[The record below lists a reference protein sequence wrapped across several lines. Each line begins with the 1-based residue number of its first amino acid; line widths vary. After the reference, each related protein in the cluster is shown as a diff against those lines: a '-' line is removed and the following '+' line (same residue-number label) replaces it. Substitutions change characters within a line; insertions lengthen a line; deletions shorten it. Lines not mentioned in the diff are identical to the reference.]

1 MSGKLK
7 AYALKGVGIAVSV
20 LLLLQA
26 LPLLQPDN
34 PPVVNEPVW
43 DRPETRALA
52 KRACFDC
59 HSNETVWPWYAKVAP
74 MSWLVVYDVRH
85 GRAEYNFSDWDAGD
99 MSGRKTDEAIRSG
112 KMPLPRYLL
121 LHPEARLTDTEK
133 TELRSGLLATMT
145 DKGREA
151 TAAVTGKDLTEA
163 GAILLDARCSV
174 CHSADRAKRERK
186 SRNQWEET
194 VTRMMANGAL
204 LSGEEKVVLIDY
216 LAKTYGP

>member
-1 MSGKLK
+1 MLEKLK
-7 AYALKGVGIAVSV
+7 GYAMKGAGIAVIV

-26 LPLLQPDN
+26 LPFLHPDN
-34 PPVVNEPVW
+34 PPVINEADW
-43 DRPETRALA
+43 DRPETRSLA

-74 MSWLVVYDVRH
+74 MSWLVVYDVRK
-85 GRAEYNFSDWDAGD
+85 GRSEFNFSDWHAGD
-99 MSGRKTDEAIRSG
+99 MSGRKADEAIRSG

-121 LHPEARLTDTEK
+121 LHPEARLTDAEK
-133 TELRSGLLATMT
+133 TELRSGLLATMRDQGVET
-145 DKGREA
+145 
-151 TAAVTGKDLTEA
+151 TVAAGKDLTEA
-163 GAILLDARCSV
+163 GAILLDARCSG

>member
-1 MSGKLK
+1 MSGQLK
-7 AYALKGVGIAVSV
+7 GYALKGAGIAVIV

-26 LPLLQPDN
+26 LPFLQPDN
-34 PPVVNEPVW
+34 PPVVNEPAW

-59 HSNETVWPWYAKVAP
+59 HSNETFWPWYAKVAP
-74 MSWLVVYDVRH
+74 MSWLVVYDVRK
-85 GRAEYNFSDWDAGD
+85 GRSEFNFSNWHAGD
-99 MSGRKTDEAIRSG
+99 ISGRKADEEIRDG

-121 LHPEARLTDTEK
+121 LHPEARLTDAEK
-133 TELRSGLLATMT
+133 TELRAGLLKTMT
-145 DKGREA
+145 AKGPEA
-151 TAAVTGKDLTEA
+151 TVVTGKVLTEA

>member
-1 MSGKLK
+1 MLGKLK
-7 AYALKGVGIAVSV
+7 LYALKGSGIALII

-26 LPLLQPDN
+26 LPFLQPDN

-59 HSNETVWPWYAKVAP
+59 HSNETVWPWYAKVSP
-74 MSWLVVYDVRH
+74 MSWAVVYDVRK
-85 GRAEYNFSDWDAGD
+85 GRFEFNFSDWHAGD
-99 MSGRKTDEAIRSG
+99 MSGRKADEEIRSG

-121 LHPEARLTDTEK
+121 LHPEARLTDAEK
-133 TELRSGLLATMT
+133 AELRAGLLATMT

-151 TAAVTGKDLTEA
+151 TAAGDANPTVP

-174 CHSADRAKRERK
+174 CHSADRAKRERR
-186 SRNQWEET
+186 SRAQWEET
-194 VTRMMANGAL
+194 VTRMIGNGAQL
-204 LSGEEKVVLIDY
+204 TGEEKVVLIEH

>member
-1 MSGKLK
+1 MSEKLK
-7 AYALKGVGIAVSV
+7 EYALKGAGIAVIV

-26 LPLLQPDN
+26 LPFLQPDN

-43 DRPETRALA
+43 DRPETRVLA

-59 HSNETVWPWYAKVAP
+59 HSNETVWPWYARVAP
-74 MSWLVVYDVRH
+74 MSWLVVYDVRQ
-85 GRAEYNFSDWDAGD
+85 GRAAFNFSNWHAGD
-99 MSGRKTDEAIRSG
+99 MPGRKADEEIRTG

-121 LHPEARLTDTEK
+121 LHPEARLTDAEK
-133 TELRSGLLATMT
+133 AELRAGLLKTMT

-151 TAAVTGKDLTEA
+151 TAVTGKDLTEA
-163 GAILLDARCSV
+163 GAILLYARCSV

-186 SRNQWEET
+186 SRKQWEET

-204 LSGEEKVVLIDY
+204 LSEEEKVVLIDY
-216 LAKTYGP
+216 LARTYGQ